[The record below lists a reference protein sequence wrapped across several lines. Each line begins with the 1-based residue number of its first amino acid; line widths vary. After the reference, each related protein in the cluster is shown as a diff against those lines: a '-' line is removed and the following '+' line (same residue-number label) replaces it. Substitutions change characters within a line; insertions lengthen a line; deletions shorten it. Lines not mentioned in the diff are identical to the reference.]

1 MLQIDTNQQNSVDA
15 QARFDTSKPPP
26 SMPPVGVPPVGVPPP
41 KGRDARGNLIEA
53 PPSSGLQM
61 TINVTNAF
69 LRCMFNNTSGVMMS
83 ERDHPPKMCYFEV
96 SDLNLEQ
103 PCDLLDMVMLLNR
116 MEGIKVHFQAR
127 YVNTKP
133 C

>member
-1 MLQIDTNQQNSVDA
+1 MLQIDTSQPNQQVVVDA
-15 QARFDTSKPPP
+15 QARFDTSIPPP
-26 SMPPVGVPPVGVPPP
+26 SMPPVGVPPP
-41 KGRDARGNLIEA
+41 KGRDARGNFIEA

-61 TINVTNAF
+61 TINVKDAF
-69 LRCMFNNTSGVMMS
+69 LKCMFNNTSGVMMS

-127 YVNTKP
+127 YVRKKTW
-133 C
+133 